1 MKIKFFSLF
10 IAFPLLVV
18 LSSCN
23 GKTGLAPSRSDTVTL
38 RHAEILTI
46 ESRDGYTLAT
56 LADPWNEG
64 RTLHT
69 YVLVPRDAE
78 LPIGLPPATIIR
90 TPIERAVVAT
100 SVHCSLFTELGCGA
114 SIAGVCDMQYINLP
128 WIKERCEK
136 GLIADCGNGMS
147 PTIEKIIELSPDA
160 IFLSPF
166 QNSGGYG
173 RVEETGIPII
183 EMSDYME
190 TSPLGRAEWMR
201 FYGMLFGVEPR
212 ADSLFSAVEEHYNAL
227 AITASASPK
236 GRSVLIDKMMSA
248 VWYVPGGRSTIGR
261 LIADANAAYAWAD
274 DERSGSIGL
283 SFEGVLA
290 KAADADIWLVRY
302 YGQEP
307 LTAASMLSEN
317 KGYGEF
323 KAFRDGNVYCCNTA
337 VSTFYEDTPFHP
349 DRLLRD
355 FIIITHP
362 EIAGL
367 GETEYF
373 HKLTTQDER

>member
-1 MKIKFFSLF
+1 MKTKFFSLF
-10 IAFPLLVV
+10 IAFSLLVV

-114 SIAGVCDMQYINLP
+114 SIAGVCDMRYINLP

-190 TSPLGRAEWMR
+190 TSPLGRAEWTR

-307 LTAASMLSEN
+307 LTASSMLSEN

>member
-1 MKIKFFSLF
+1 MKTRFFSLF
-10 IAFPLLVV
+10 ITLSLLAS

-23 GKTGLAPSRSDTVTL
+23 GKAGLAPSESDTIAL
-38 RHAEILTI
+38 RHAETLTI
-46 ESRDGYTLAT
+46 ESRDGYTLVT

-69 YVLVPRDAE
+69 YSLVPRDAE
-78 LPIGLPPATIIR
+78 LPDGMPTATVIR

-100 SVHCSLFTELGCGA
+100 SVHCSLFSELGCGA
-114 SIAGVCDMQYINLP
+114 NIAGVCDVQYINLP

-136 GLIADCGNGMS
+136 GIVADCGNSMN
-147 PTIEKIIELSPDA
+147 PTIEKIIELGPDA

-183 EMSDYME
+183 DMSDYME

-201 FYGMLFGVEPR
+201 FYGLLFGVEQR
-212 ADSLFSAVEEHYNAL
+212 ADSLFSTVEEHYSAL
-227 AITASASPK
+227 ANTASASPK
-236 GRSVLIDKMMSA
+236 GCSVLIDKMMSA

-283 SFEGVLA
+283 SFESVLA
-290 KAADADIWLVRY
+290 SASDADVWLVRY

-323 KAFRDGNVYCCNTA
+323 KAFRNGNIYGCNTA

-362 EIAGL
+362 EITGL

-373 HKLTTQDER
+373 RKLATQDGE